1 MAQDISTMS
10 RDDAEELGVLGAWYA
25 SRRDPAKRAR
35 VEARWERAGEQ
46 RTDGRKGGAIASTL
60 NPEALLAAGRAAYA
74 AEHPGADVAALV
86 EHGPLPQM
94 TFTADG
100 DLVAVVNGEGV
111 GAVST
116 DGTAVDVWFD
126 IGGMWGTLPIRLSV
140 IAEATE
146 RETIDLA
153 DGIRHFGARLDSNHY
168 GWRDRYT
175 S

>member
-10 RDDAEELGVLGAWYA
+10 RDDAEELGVLGEWYA
-25 SRRDPAKRAR
+25 ARRDPAKRAR

-46 RTDGRKGGAIASTL
+46 RTDGRRGGAVASVL
-60 NPEALLAAGRAAYA
+60 NSEALLAAGRAAYA
-74 AEHPGADVAALV
+74 EEHPGVDAAALV
-86 EHGPLPQM
+86 DHGPLPQM

-111 GAVST
+111 GGIGT
-116 DGTAVDVWFD
+116 DGVTVDVWFSV
-126 IGGMWGTLPIRLSV
+126 GGMWDTLPIRLSA

-146 RETIDLA
+146 HETIDLA
-153 DGIRHFGARLDSNHY
+153 DGIRHFGARLDANHCL
-168 GWRDRYT
+168 WRDRYT

>member
-1 MAQDISTMS
+1 MALDLSTMS
-10 RDDAEELGVLGAWYA
+10 RDDAEELGVLGEWYA
-25 SRRDPAKRAR
+25 AHRDPAKRAR
-35 VEARWERAGEQ
+35 TKARWERAGEK

-60 NPEALLAAGRAAYA
+60 DPAVLLDAGRAAYA
-74 AEHPGADVAALV
+74 EEHPGAGAAALV
-86 EHGPLPQM
+86 DHGPLPQM

-111 GAVST
+111 GGVGT
-116 DGTAVDVWFD
+116 DGTTVDVWFSV
-126 IGGMWGTLPIRLSV
+126 GGMWDTLPIPLSI
-140 IAEATE
+140 IAEATG

-168 GWRDRYT
+168 GWRARYT